1 LTIKAQ
7 QISEVKKKMYFCAIE
22 RQTGDK
28 NKLLEEYGLIRGE
41 TLGVS
46 ESEQGIEDKGRQ
58 NNNPTSV
65 LSDRRTSRDDGLYEG
80 ENSSEQST
88 DTGGVGA
95 DDVRTSTASNQSEA
109 SERGAAR
116 VESVDGLRM
125 RVRMA

>member
-1 LTIKAQ
+1 
-7 QISEVKKKMYFCAIE
+7 MYFCAIE